1 MNVGRSSCRLH
12 NGVTMPGIGFGTWKL
27 PVDEAMPGLVS
38 AALEC
43 GYRQFDTAGAYG
55 NDYAV
60 VQALLSSGV
69 PRDELFIASKLWN
82 TYRGDKVRKGV
93 RQTLKRCSLDY
104 VDLLMMHWPAS
115 PALHP
120 NWREINA
127 ETWRG
132 MEELLD
138 EGVVRAIGVSNFPL
152 NHLEAL
158 SDTARIVPMV
168 DQVEFHPG
176 MPNCSDFLY
185 ACSARG
191 IVVQAWS
198 PLGSGRLLD
207 NPVLLDIAHQKN
219 VSVAQV
225 CVKWCLQQGV
235 VPVVKSS
242 SPDRLREN
250 IDVMSFDLSP
260 QDMARIG
267 EMPVCGC
274 SGLDPNTIVEFG

>member
-1 MNVGRSSCRLH
+1 MLRPDFRLCS
-12 NGVTMPGIGFGTWKL
+12 GVMIPGIGFGTWKL
-27 PVDEAMPGLVS
+27 PVDDSLPALVG
-38 AALEC
+38 AALEI
-43 GYRQFDTAGAYG
+43 GYRHFDTAGAYG

-60 VQALLSSGV
+60 IQSLLSSEV
-69 PRDELFIASKLWN
+69 PREELFIASKLWN

-132 MEELLD
+132 MEDLLD

-158 SDTARIVPMV
+158 ADAARILPMV

-176 MPNCSDFLY
+176 MPNCSEFLRT
-185 ACSARG
+185 CSAQG

-198 PLGSGRLLD
+198 PLGSGRLLE
-207 NPVLLDIAHQKN
+207 NPILLDIARQKN

-225 CVKWCLQQGV
+225 CLKWCLQQGV

-242 SPDRLREN
+242 SPERLRKN
-250 IDVMSFDLSP
+250 IDMVSFDLSS
-260 QDMARIG
+260 QDMARIS
-267 EMPVCGC
+267 EMPECGC